1 MSLPPKLLWEKGLG
15 LEAQHFQQQDRY
27 HEARL
32 QHLANA
38 LNPHIWGVQ
47 SVTWD
52 ESALANNLLGAEHMS
67 LIFQTGD
74 IYQAPTSDALPLPID
89 LSELPADEQ
98 NFTFYAALP
107 ILKAHGGNVSRIN
120 ASLDDARY
128 TSFTVQ
134 TADLHSDGTPTP
146 VSHVRK
152 AVRLLSY
159 LEPHKGYDCIPVV
172 KLSRRVDGSFV
183 IAPDFIPP
191 CVTVKA
197 SPVLERL
204 LFGVL
209 AKVATKID
217 ALYQLQRRPNGH
229 TVEAHSGGSTS
240 FSMLGALT
248 TIGANLT
255 IRAKAQHCH
264 PEVLFDWLATF
275 AGALMAFSTK
285 YALNELP
292 AYLHEDPAPGFATL
306 AGIISEL
313 LDTVVS
319 SRLINIPLESEK
331 RCFWNARLDAEL
343 ADSDT
348 PLYLAVRA
356 DMPALEL
363 VEKVPR
369 FFKIGTPN
377 SVETLVGHALPGAE
391 LLHMAQ
397 VPVEVPVRPNTY
409 YFSLVNKDEHFQA
422 ARKERTM
429 TIYASLVF
437 KELEIELFAI
447 RT

>member
-15 LEAQHFQQQDRY
+15 LEAQHFQQLDLY
-27 HEARL
+27 HEARV
-32 QHLANA
+32 QHLAKA

-52 ESALANNLLGAEHMS
+52 ENALANNSLAAERMS

-89 LSELPADEQ
+89 LRELPADEQ

-134 TADLHSDGTPTP
+134 TADLHSDGAPAP

-152 AVRLLSY
+152 AVRLLSH
-159 LEPHKGYDCIPVV
+159 LEPHKGYDYIPVV
-172 KLSRRVDGSFV
+172 KLSRKVDGSFA
-183 IAPDFIPP
+183 IDPEFIPP
-191 CVTVKA
+191 CVAAKA
-197 SPVLERL
+197 SPALERL
-204 LFGVL
+204 LFGLL

-217 ALYQLQRRPNGH
+217 ALYQLQRRPNGYA
-229 TVEAHSGGSTS
+229 VEAHSGGSTS

-255 IRAKAQHCH
+255 IHAKAQHCH
-264 PEVLFDWLATF
+264 PEVLFDRLANL

-285 YALNELP
+285 YALNDLP
-292 AYLHEDPAPGFATL
+292 AYPHEDPAPGFATL
-306 AGIISEL
+306 VGIINEL

-319 SRLINIPLESEK
+319 SRLIKISLTIEK
-331 RCFWNARLDAEL
+331 TCFWQAPIDAEL
-343 ADSDT
+343 ADSDA
-348 PLYLAVRA
+348 PFYLAVRA

-369 FFKIGTPN
+369 LFKIGTPN
-377 SVETLVGHALPGAE
+377 AVDTFVKSALPGAE
-391 LLHMAQ
+391 LLHLAQ
-397 VPVEVPVRPNTY
+397 VPVEVPVQPNTY
-409 YFSLVNKDEHFQA
+409 YFSLVNKSDHCQA
-422 ARKERTM
+422 IRKERM
-429 TIYASLVF
+429 IAIYAPIII

-447 RT
+447 KT

>member
-1 MSLPPKLLWEKGLG
+1 MSLPPKLLWEKGMG
-15 LEAQHFQQQDRY
+15 LEAQHFQQQDLY

-32 QHLANA
+32 RHLTKA

-47 SVTWD
+47 SVIWD
-52 ESALANNLLGAEHMS
+52 ESALAHNSLAAERMS

-74 IYQAPTSDALPLPID
+74 IYQAPTSDGLPQPID
-89 LSELPADEQ
+89 LRELPADEQ

-107 ILKAHGGNVSRIN
+107 ILKAHGGNVSRNN

-134 TADLHSDGTPTP
+134 TPDLHSDGTAAP

-152 AVRLLSY
+152 AVRLLSH
-159 LEPHKGYDCIPVV
+159 LEPHKGYDCVPVM
-172 KLSRRVDGSFV
+172 KLSRRVDGGFV
-183 IAPDFIPP
+183 IDQDFIPP

-197 SPVLERL
+197 SPALERL
-204 LFGVL
+204 LFGLL

-240 FSMLGALT
+240 FPMLGALT

-264 PEVLFDWLATF
+264 PEILFDQLATL

-285 YALNELP
+285 YALDELP
-292 AYLHEDPAPGFATL
+292 AYPHEEPAPGFATL

-313 LDTVVS
+313 LDTSVS
-319 SRLINIPLESEK
+319 SRLIKIPLTIEK
-331 RCFWNARLDAEL
+331 TCFWQAPIDAEL
-343 ADSDT
+343 ADSDA

-369 FFKIGTPN
+369 LFKIGTPN
-377 SVETLVGHALPGAE
+377 AVEIFVGHALPGAE

-409 YFSLVNKDEHFQA
+409 YFSLVNKNEHIKA
-422 ARKERTM
+422 ARKERM
-429 TIYASLVF
+429 ITIYAPIFF
-437 KELEIELFAI
+437 KELKIELFAI
-447 RT
+447 TA